1 MTHRPATRLRN
12 ETFRNLVTNL
22 ATTNPLDFMRY
33 LLVSA
38 SQLSSQ
44 YITMTST
51 IRQYFVIAW
60 DCKENNIESNSLN
73 ASVSAKPNRK
83 FTQCAEEYSAQTM
96 RIPITRLQ
104 FGYTIVRELQQSCIW
119 QALWSVK
126 RTRQSESGIATVPY
140 LGQQEFDRLTRS
152 AKLPFNYICKSK
164 IDTFTKAYIKRLSS
178 ISITPFTSET
188 NIKY

>member
-83 FTQCAEEYSAQTM
+83 FTQQRAEEYSAQTM

-104 FGYTIVRELQQSCIW
+104 FRYTIVRENCNRAAFGRLYEVS
-119 QALWSVK
+119 SV
-126 RTRQSESGIATVPY
+126 RGNPNQVSPPSLTSGNRNSIGSLGVP
-140 LGQQEFDRLTRS
+140 
-152 AKLPFNYICKSK
+152 NY
-164 IDTFTKAYIKRLSS
+164 R
-178 ISITPFTSET
+178 SITFASL
-188 NIKY
+188 K